1 MKGAEPLHFLEKI
14 EPHLMS
20 EDVHIK
26 EFILQVLRDF
36 PSVPEEWT
44 TKLVKG
50 MVDSESNSLLM
61 ELKKHTLNEEAVRFL
76 IEGAKASAP
85 EQLHTYQQILTVVEP
100 ELAMKYKRELSALL
114 SEDVFRL
121 YDILLH
127 GDERQVWM
135 EYSRLL
141 DALNRSQE
149 YNEALFQQTRHTAN
163 VLAKKGWIKDAE
175 LAHIL
180 NENLNED
187 YFNFAGIFT
196 VYLIGALGKKEYIS
210 LLAGL
215 LTREDDILLEVTADV
230 LISFQSDQVVNEV
243 SPYVKNPDAI
253 IYGTSILG
261 TIKSDL
267 AVQELKKAFDAL
279 EYEEDAAFLIEALA
293 HQLTDEAK
301 PFIDGYMEEGIE
313 SFMIESEQLAYS
325 YYKIM
330 GYEHPELGNWRKLAD
345 AKESSF

>member
-1 MKGAEPLHFLEKI
+1 MHFLEKI

-20 EDVHIK
+20 EDIHIK
-26 EFILQVLRDF
+26 EFVYQVLRDF
-36 PSVPEEWT
+36 PNVPEEWT
-44 TKLVKG
+44 AKLVKR
-50 MVDSESNSLLM
+50 MIDSNSISMFM
-61 ELKKHTLNEEAVRFL
+61 ELKKHTLNEEAVQFL
-76 IEGAKASAP
+76 IEGAKAAAP
-85 EQLHTYQQILTVVEP
+85 EQLHMYQQLLTVVVP
-100 ELAMKYKRELSALL
+100 ELAVKYKQDLSAFL

-127 GDERQVWM
+127 GDERQVWT

-141 DALNRSQE
+141 DGLDRSQD
-149 YNEALFQQTRHTAN
+149 YNETLFQQTRHTAD
-163 VLAKKGWIKDAE
+163 VLAKKGWIIDAE
-175 LAHIL
+175 LAHVL

-196 VYLIGALGKKEYIS
+196 VYLIGALRKKEYLS

-215 LTREDDILLEVTADV
+215 LTREDDVLLEVTADV

-243 SPYVKNPDAI
+243 SLYVKNPDAI

-261 TIKSDL
+261 TIKSNL
-267 AVQELKKAFDAL
+267 AVQELKKAFDTV
-279 EYEEDAAFLIEALA
+279 EYEEDAVFLIEALA

-301 PFIDGYMEEGIE
+301 PFIDEYMEEGME
-313 SFMIESEQLAYS
+313 SFMIESEELAYC

-330 GYEHPELGNWRKLAD
+330 GYEHPELENWRKIAD
-345 AKESSF
+345 TKESSF

>member
-1 MKGAEPLHFLEKI
+1 MHFLEKI

-20 EDVHIK
+20 EDIHIK
-26 EFILQVLRDF
+26 EFVLQVLRDF

-44 TKLVKG
+44 TKLIKR
-50 MVDSESNSLLM
+50 MVVSHSISLLM

-76 IEGAKASAP
+76 IEGAKAAAP
-85 EQLHTYQQILTVVEP
+85 EQLHMYQQLLAVVEP
-100 ELAMKYKRELSALL
+100 ELAMKYKRELSAFLP
-114 SEDVFRL
+114 EDVFRL
-121 YDILLH
+121 YDILLY
-127 GDERQVWM
+127 GDERQVWT

-141 DALNRSQE
+141 DALDHSQE
-149 YNEALFQQTRHTAN
+149 YNEALFQQTKHTAD
-163 VLAKKGWIKDAE
+163 VLAKKGWMTDAE
-175 LAHIL
+175 IAHLL

-196 VYLIGALGKKEYIS
+196 VYLIGVLRKKEYLS

-215 LTREDDILLEVTADV
+215 LTREDDVLLEVTADA

-243 SPYVKNPDAI
+243 SLYVKNPDAI

-267 AVQELKKAFDAL
+267 AVLELKKAFGAL

-330 GYEHPELGNWRKLAD
+330 GYEHPELENWRKIAD
-345 AKESSF
+345 AKEISF